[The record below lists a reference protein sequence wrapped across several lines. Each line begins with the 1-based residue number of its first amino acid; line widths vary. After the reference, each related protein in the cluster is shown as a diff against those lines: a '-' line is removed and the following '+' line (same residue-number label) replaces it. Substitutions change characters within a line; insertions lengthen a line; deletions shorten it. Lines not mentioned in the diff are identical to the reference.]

1 VVRAGWRRKGT
12 RLRRARRSSKAKEHP
27 EDGNMSVQDQGG
39 AGLDSGVWEYIVA
52 A

>member
-1 VVRAGWRRKGT
+1 VVHARWRRKGT

-27 EDGNMSVQDQGG
+27 EDRNMSVEDQGR
-39 AGLDSGVWEYIVA
+39 ARLDSGVQEYVVA